1 MEETPLHVSKD
12 YQEMMMQT
20 YKIWDKSR
28 HKKMPFSLSNK
39 NWTHKWF
46 IDAIRQRQETLL

>member
-20 YKIWDKSR
+20 YKTWDKSR

-39 NWTHKWF
+39 NWTP
-46 IDAIRQRQETLL
+46 